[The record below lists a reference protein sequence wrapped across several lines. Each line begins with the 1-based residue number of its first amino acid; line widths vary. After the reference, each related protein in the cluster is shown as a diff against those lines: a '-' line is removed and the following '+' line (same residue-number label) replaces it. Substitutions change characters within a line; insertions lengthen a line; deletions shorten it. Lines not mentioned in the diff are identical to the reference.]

1 MKENRKQI
9 SILGCGWL
17 GFPLAQQFIAKGYEV
32 KGSTT
37 SISKHSELKKQN
49 IQPYIVELHE
59 NEIVGD
65 FENFLEKSE
74 LLIINFPP
82 NLRKENPESLV
93 KKLEKC
99 LPFIEQSTV
108 QKVIFVSSTAVFPDS
123 FPMKT
128 IYEDTPPQPNDE
140 RGKQLLETENRL
152 RYNTHFETT
161 ILRFGGLIGENRHP
175 VNYISGKKNIHNP
188 EAPVNLIHQQDCIN
202 LIFHIINN
210 NLWGK
215 ALNAVYPKHPKR
227 NEYYP
232 QKAATLG
239 LEIPEFK
246 TNSIS
251 KGKYISCK
259 YLREKYG
266 FEFLNEI

>member
-1 MKENRKQI
+1 MNKKI

-17 GFPLAQQFIAKGYEV
+17 GLPLAQQFVTKGYEV

-37 SISKHSELKKQN
+37 SISKHHELKEQN

-59 NEIVGD
+59 NEVYGD
-65 FENFLEKSE
+65 FDQFLEGSE
-74 LLIINFPP
+74 LLVINFPP
-82 NLRKENPESLV
+82 KLNGESPESLV
-93 KKLEKC
+93 KKIENC
-99 LPFIEQSTV
+99 LPFIEKSTV
-108 QKVIFVSSTAVFPDS
+108 KKVIFVSSTAVFPDS

-140 RGKQLLETENRL
+140 RGKQILETENRL
-152 RYNTHFETT
+152 SYNTHFETN
-161 ILRFGGLIGENRHP
+161 ILRFGGLIGGKRHP
-175 VNYISGKKNIHNP
+175 VFHIAGRKNIDNP

-202 LIFHIINN
+202 LIFHIIDQ

-227 NEYYP
+227 NEYYTE
-232 QKAATLG
+232 KAATLG

-246 TNSIS
+246 TNTIS

>member
-1 MKENRKQI
+1 MKEEREKI

-17 GFPLAQQFIAKGYEV
+17 GFPLAQQFISTGYEV

-37 SISKHSELKKQN
+37 SIIKHRKLKAEN
-49 IQPYIVELHE
+49 IQPYIVELNE

-65 FENFLEKSE
+65 FEHFLEGSE
-74 LLIINFPP
+74 ILIINFPP
-82 NLRKENPESLV
+82 KLNAENPESLV
-93 KKLEKC
+93 KKIGNC
-99 LPFIEQSTV
+99 LPFIEKSTV
-108 QKVIFVSSTAVFPDS
+108 KKVIFVSSTAVFPDS

-128 IYEDTPPQPNDE
+128 IFEDTPPQPNND

-161 ILRFGGLIGENRHP
+161 ILRFGGLFGENRHP
-175 VNYISGKKNIHNP
+175 VNHIAGRKNIDNP
-188 EAPVNLIHQQDCIN
+188 EAPINLIHQQDCIN
-202 LIFHIINN
+202 LIFHVIEN
-210 NLWGK
+210 NLWNK
-215 ALNAVYPKHPKR
+215 ALNAVYPNHPKR

-232 QKAATLG
+232 QKAANLG

>member
-1 MKENRKQI
+1 MKEERKQI

-17 GFPLAQQFIAKGYEV
+17 GLPLAQQFIAKDYEV

-37 SISKHSELKKQN
+37 SIAKHHELKEQN
-49 IQPYIVELHE
+49 IQPYIIELHE
-59 NEIVGD
+59 HEVFGD
-65 FENFLEKSE
+65 FEHFLEGSE
-74 LLIINFPP
+74 ILIINFPP
-82 NLRKENPESLV
+82 KLRGDNPESLV
-93 KKLEKC
+93 KKIENC
-99 LPFIEQSTV
+99 LPFIEQSPV
-108 QKVIFVSSTAVFPDS
+108 KKVIFVSSTAVFPDS

-128 IYEDTPPQPNDE
+128 IYEDTPPQPNNE

-161 ILRFGGLIGENRHP
+161 ILRFGGLFGENRHP
-175 VNYISGKKNIHNP
+175 IYHIAGKKNIDNP
-188 EAPVNLIHQQDCIN
+188 EAPINLIHLQDCIN
-202 LIFHIINN
+202 LIFRVIEND
-210 NLWGK
+210 LWNK

-227 NEYYP
+227 KEYYP
-232 QKAATLG
+232 QKAADLG

>member
-1 MKENRKQI
+1 MNKKI

-17 GFPLAQQFIAKGYEV
+17 GLPLAQQFVTKGYEV

-37 SISKHSELKKQN
+37 SISKHHELKEQN

-59 NEIVGD
+59 NEVYGD
-65 FENFLEKSE
+65 FDQFLEGSE
-74 LLIINFPP
+74 LLVINFPP
-82 NLRKENPESLV
+82 KLNGESPESLV
-93 KKLEKC
+93 KKIKKC
-99 LPFIEQSTV
+99 LPFIEKSTV
-108 QKVIFVSSTAVFPDS
+108 KKVIFVSSTAVFPDS

-140 RGKQLLETENRL
+140 RGKQLLESENRL

-161 ILRFGGLIGENRHP
+161 ILRFGGLIGEERHP
-175 VNYISGKKNIHNP
+175 INFIAGKKNIDNP

-202 LIFHIINN
+202 LIFHIIDH

-215 ALNAVYPKHPKR
+215 ALNATYPKHPKR
-227 NEYYP
+227 NEYYTE
-232 QKAATLG
+232 KAATLG

-246 TNSIS
+246 TNTIS

>member
-1 MKENRKQI
+1 MSESKKQV

-17 GFPLAQQFIAKGYEV
+17 GFPLAQQFILKGFEV

-37 SISKHSELKKQN
+37 SIIKHRKLKAEN

-59 NEIVGD
+59 NDIVGD
-65 FENFLEKSE
+65 FEHFLEGSE
-74 LLIINFPP
+74 ILIINFPP
-82 NLRKENPESLV
+82 KLRGDNHESLV
-93 KKLEKC
+93 KKVERC
-99 LPFIEQSTV
+99 IPFIEKSTV
-108 QKVIFVSSTAVFPDS
+108 KKVIFVSTTAVFPDS

-128 IYEDTPPQPNDE
+128 IYEDTAPQPNDD
-140 RGKQLLETENRL
+140 RGKELLETENRL

-175 VNYISGKKNIHNP
+175 VNHIAGKTNIDNP

-202 LIFHIINN
+202 LIFHIIENH
-210 NLWGK
+210 LWGK

-232 QKAATLG
+232 QKAASLG
-239 LEIPEFK
+239 LDIPEFK
-246 TNSIS
+246 TNAIS

>member
-1 MKENRKQI
+1 
-9 SILGCGWL
+9 
-17 GFPLAQQFIAKGYEV
+17 
-32 KGSTT
+32 T
-37 SISKHSELKKQN
+37 SISKHRELKKQN

-59 NEIVGD
+59 NDVVGD
-65 FENFLEKSE
+65 FEHFLEGSE
-74 LLIINFPP
+74 ILIINFPP
-82 NLRKENPESLV
+82 KLNSENPESLV
-93 KKLEKC
+93 RKVENC
-99 LPFIEQSTV
+99 LPFIEKSTV
-108 QKVIFVSSTAVFPDS
+108 KKVIFVSSTAVFPDS

-161 ILRFGGLIGENRHP
+161 ILRFGGLIGGNRHP
-175 VNYISGKKNIHNP
+175 AFHIAGKKNIDNP
-188 EAPVNLIHQQDCIN
+188 EAPVNLIHQQDCVN
-202 LIFHIINN
+202 LIFHIIAN

-227 NEYYP
+227 NEYYTE
-232 QKAATLG
+232 KATVFG
-239 LEIPEFK
+239 LELPEFK
-246 TNSIS
+246 TNTIS

>member
-1 MKENRKQI
+1 MIENRKKI

-17 GFPLAQQFIAKGYEV
+17 GLPLAQQFVMKGYEV

-37 SISKHSELKKQN
+37 SISKHRELKKQN

-59 NEIVGD
+59 NDVVGD
-65 FENFLEKSE
+65 FEHFLEGSE
-74 LLIINFPP
+74 ILIINFPP
-82 NLRKENPESLV
+82 KINSENPESLV
-93 KKLEKC
+93 RKVENC
-99 LPFIEQSTV
+99 LPFIEKSTV
-108 QKVIFVSSTAVFPDS
+108 KKVIFVSSTAVFPDS

-128 IYEDTPPQPNDE
+128 IYEDTPPQPNNE

-161 ILRFGGLIGENRHP
+161 ILRFGGLIGEDRHP
-175 VNYISGKKNIHNP
+175 INFISGKKNIDNP
-188 EAPVNLIHQQDCIN
+188 EAPINLIHQQDCIN
-202 LIFHIINN
+202 LIFHIIEN
-210 NLWGK
+210 NLWNK
-215 ALNAVYPKHPKR
+215 ALNAVYPNHPKR

-232 QKAATLG
+232 QKAANLG
-239 LEIPEFK
+239 LELPEFK

>member
-1 MKENRKQI
+1 MNKKI

-17 GFPLAQQFIAKGYEV
+17 GFPLAQQFISKGYEV

-37 SISKHSELKKQN
+37 SIIKHRKLKAEN

-65 FENFLEKSE
+65 FEHFLEGSE

-82 NLRKENPESLV
+82 KLRGDEPESLV
-93 KKLEKC
+93 KKIENC
-99 LPFIEQSTV
+99 LPFIEKSTV
-108 QKVIFVSSTAVFPDS
+108 KKVIFVSSTAVFPDS

-152 RYNTHFETT
+152 RYNTQFETT
-161 ILRFGGLIGENRHP
+161 ILRFGGLFGENRHP
-175 VNYISGKKNIHNP
+175 VNHIAGRKNIDNP

-202 LIFHIINN
+202 LIFHIIDTK
-210 NLWGK
+210 LWGK
-215 ALNAVYPKHPKR
+215 TLNAVYPKHPKR

-232 QKAATLG
+232 QKAADLG
-239 LEIPEFK
+239 LELPEFK
-246 TNSIS
+246 PNAIS